1 MGVVPS
7 EVTQTGQIDKRAIL
21 SIIHALAYT
30 KEPTLITQY
39 KIVKSSLAIMFVD
52 DYDEYKKVEEELY
65 NALVNRRLKYV
76 YLIYKNDDYN
86 DFDLILISPIE
97 LNNEQLAIISKEASL
112 YGSILRDS
120 YLRLAEHVGLYLTLE
135 RTINGLVAKWAGKGS
150 VADAVLDAATAL
162 AREYNLDAKDVKY
175 FYDIFCL
182 KYGVCKGGSAEGVV
196 AQG

>member
-7 EVTQTGQIDKRAIL
+7 EVTQTRQIDKRAIL

-65 NALVNRRLKYV
+65 NALVNKRLKYV
-76 YLIYKNDDYN
+76 YLIYNNDDYN
-86 DFDLILISPIE
+86 DFDLILISPIK
-97 LNNEQLAIISKEASL
+97 LNNEQLTIISKKVDL
-112 YGSILRDS
+112 YGSILRAS

-135 RTINGLVAKWAGKGS
+135 HSISDLVTNQCCVELLNAKTRIGFGTS
-150 VADAVLDAATAL
+150 LFLIILTRL
-162 AREYNLDAKDVKY
+162 
-175 FYDIFCL
+175 
-182 KYGVCKGGSAEGVV
+182 VV
-196 AQG
+196 FPAPGAP

>member
-7 EVTQTGQIDKRAIL
+7 EVTQAGQIDRRAIL
-21 SIIHALAYT
+21 SVIHAMLYT
-30 KEPTLITQY
+30 EKPTLITQY
-39 KIVKSSLAIMFVD
+39 KVVKSSLAMMLVD
-52 DYDEYKKVEEELY
+52 DYDEYKEVEEELY

-76 YLIYKNDDYN
+76 YLIYKDDDYN
-86 DFDLILISPIE
+86 VFDLILISPIE

-112 YGSILRDS
+112 YGSILQGS
-120 YLRLAEHVGLYLTLE
+120 YLRLAEHAELYRTLE
-135 RTINGLVAKWAGKGS
+135 RTISALVAKWAGKDG

-182 KYGVCKGGSAEGVV
+182 KYGVCKGGSAEGV